1 MYTCK
6 ETENRGLSMLVRTFL
21 LFKFYIRRILN
32 TLKNKM
38 IWTWKLSFWLS
49 VTISLIKTK
58 SAHIQSMLSE
68 EKGDLCLIN
77 SSFYIIIHIL
87 YTNK

>member
-1 MYTCK
+1 
-6 ETENRGLSMLVRTFL
+6 
-21 LFKFYIRRILN
+21 
-32 TLKNKM
+32 M

-87 YTNK
+87 YTKK